1 MKTAKD
7 IQGDIITLLRGSGV
21 ESLISG
27 DIYRAGY
34 RPRDSRLEDAVVIF
48 TAGLPAQIQTGVVT
62 IHIYVPDITLDGVQ
76 VEDGARTAVLE
87 RALQE
92 WAESLT
98 PAVSPYK
105 FTLQA
110 TVSTEDAPDIGQ
122 HFVVAMLRYEYFGD
136 DRSVEAPLRFTSS
149 GSGVGL

>member
-48 TAGLPAQIQTGVVT
+48 TAGLPTQIQTGVVT
-62 IHIYVPDITLDGVQ
+62 VHIYVPDITLDGVQ

-105 FTLQA
+105 FSLQA

-136 DRSVEAPLRFTSS
+136 DSPVKL
-149 GSGVGL
+149 

>member
-7 IQGDIITLLRGSGV
+7 IQGDILTLLRGSEV
-21 ESLISG
+21 ASLISG
-27 DIYRAGY
+27 GIYRAGY

-48 TAGLPAQIQTGVVT
+48 TAGLPTQIQTGVVT
-62 IHIYVPDITLDGVQ
+62 VHIYVPDITLGGVQ

-87 RALQE
+87 RVLQD
-92 WAESLT
+92 WADSLT

-136 DRSVEAPLRFTSS
+136 DSPVKI
-149 GSGVGL
+149 

>member
-7 IQGDIITLLRGSGV
+7 IQGDILTLLRRSSV
-21 ESLISG
+21 ADLISG
-27 DIYRAGY
+27 GVYRAGY

-48 TAGLPAQIQTGVVT
+48 TAGLPKQIQTGVVT
-62 IHIYVPDITLDGVQ
+62 VHIYVPDITLDGVQ
-76 VEDGARTAVLE
+76 VEDGARTAALE
-87 RALQE
+87 RALQD

-105 FTLQA
+105 FSLQA

-136 DRSVEAPLRFTSS
+136 DSPVKI
-149 GSGVGL
+149 